1 MKPISVKVDL
11 VELYNDR
18 VLTDEMLVGLLFGDG
33 VGQDDGI
40 TPEDNWKKNPPEP
53 AGFESLLEAYKETS
67 CDEATQE
74 MFAAIRKWL
83 HTYTYGT

>member
-1 MKPISVKVDL
+1 MKQISVKVDL

-33 VGQDDGI
+33 IGEHDEI
-40 TPEDNWKKNPPEP
+40 TPDDNWKKNPPEP
-53 AGFESLLEAYKETS
+53 SGFEALLAAYKETL
-67 CDEATQE
+67 CDDATQE

-83 HTYTYGT
+83 HHYTYGT